1 MLYDKALEQLESLLD
16 DPYYMGKIPYKKGNS
31 IRIGHYIIRKNKT
44 GYLVYD
50 CVDNRKVDHFW
61 SKSAALAYVKLDL
74 DGKKLHT
81 EIKKLDKTLE
91 KNQIDA
97 MFYRNT
103 IKKASEEIR
112 KSSARVRLDIAE
124 ENAYNAKYRLIGL
137 IFDN

>member
-50 CVDNRKVDHFW
+50 CVDNKKIDHFW

>member
-50 CVDNRKVDHFW
+50 CVDNKKVDHFW

-81 EIKKLDKTLE
+81 EIKRLDKTLE

-97 MFYRNT
+97 MFYKNT

>member
-1 MLYDKALEQLESLLD
+1 MLYDRALEQLESLLD

-50 CVDNRKVDHFW
+50 CVDNKKVDHFW

-81 EIKKLDKTLE
+81 EIKRLDKTLE

-97 MFYRNT
+97 MFYKNT

-112 KSSARVRLDIAE
+112 KSSAKVRLDIAE

>member
-1 MLYDKALEQLESLLD
+1 
-16 DPYYMGKIPYKKGNS
+16 MGKIPYKKGNS

-50 CVDNRKVDHFW
+50 CVDNKKVDHFW

-81 EIKKLDKTLE
+81 EIKRLDKTLE

-97 MFYRNT
+97 MFYKNT

>member
-1 MLYDKALEQLESLLD
+1 MLYENALEQLESLLD

-50 CVDNRKVDHFW
+50 CVDNKKVDHFW

-81 EIKKLDKTLE
+81 EIKRLDKTLE

-97 MFYRNT
+97 MFYKNT

-112 KSSARVRLDIAE
+112 KSSAKVRLDIAE
-124 ENAYNAKYRLIGL
+124 ENAFNAKYRLIGL

>member
-1 MLYDKALEQLESLLD
+1 MLYENALEQLESLLD

-31 IRIGHYIIRKNKT
+31 IRIGHYIVRKNKT

-50 CVDNRKVDHFW
+50 CVDNKKVDHFW

>member
-103 IKKASEEIR
+103 LKKASEEIR

>member
-1 MLYDKALEQLESLLD
+1 MLYENALEQLESLLD

>member
-1 MLYDKALEQLESLLD
+1 MLYENALEQLETLLD

-50 CVDNRKVDHFW
+50 CVDNKKVDHFW

-81 EIKKLDKTLE
+81 EIKRLDKTLE

-97 MFYRNT
+97 MFYKNT